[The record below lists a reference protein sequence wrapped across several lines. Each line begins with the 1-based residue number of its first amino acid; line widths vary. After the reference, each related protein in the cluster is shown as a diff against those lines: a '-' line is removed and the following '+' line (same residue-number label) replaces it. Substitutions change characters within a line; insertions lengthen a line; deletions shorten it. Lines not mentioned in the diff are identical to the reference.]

1 MVALQQV
8 YLCVNSNSQ
17 FKVHK
22 LLICLITTP
31 ERSLLSRATDS
42 TINLEF
48 MKILHL
54 STYIMET
61 RRNRN
66 QLMFQMKRKSQKV
79 KNWQKN
85 LKKWEDTD
93 QNSNVRSDA
102 ARLKKMRKNNWEC
115 KKVKRDLQRQA
126 IQSGITKLEKRKHQ
140 DAKKHLDEKIQ
151 RKKENKE
158 QKN

>member
-22 LLICLITTP
+22 LLIYLIKTP

-79 KNWQKN
+79 KN
-85 LKKWEDTD
+85 
-93 QNSNVRSDA
+93 
-102 ARLKKMRKNNWEC
+102 
-115 KKVKRDLQRQA
+115 
-126 IQSGITKLEKRKHQ
+126 
-140 DAKKHLDEKIQ
+140 
-151 RKKENKE
+151 
-158 QKN
+158 